1 MLQNKKCSQYLRGQ
15 KSPMYSDNRRVSASL
30 LKKEKN
36 KEQLIS
42 IPSGTQRVHFTF
54 YKAYLAN
61 EDMVLL
67 LSSMAHCMKML

>member
-36 KEQLIS
+36 K
-42 IPSGTQRVHFTF
+42 
-54 YKAYLAN
+54 AYLAN